1 MATNISV
8 TATKPY
14 TPNTDALQVL
24 INKQVYTNF
33 QGFQFQRSME
43 QVPSTFQMELLCD
56 GSNFPSILSNEPVQ
70 IYLKKKMIFS
80 GMVEMKNIAI
90 SGNNAHSL
98 VISGRGGLKKL
109 VDGNPIYPG
118 TSINNIQSLEDLCHE
133 ICGLYGIGVINKSQ
147 AQDKSAWNS
156 VPYNIGDTGW
166 SILDRYARYQG
177 KLLYDNG
184 YSALVI
190 ADVATQATTV
200 LNERSPLTSYS
211 YNEDITQRYA
221 NYEVIWQPFTTQ
233 SQTGLPP
240 VFSATDPQAGIFA
253 NENRT
258 LVTINSTS
266 DQDGTLAQRFANWQ
280 ANRNYGRSRSVSVTL
295 QGFTD
300 AGGQL
305 WDVNQMAAINL
316 PMINVVSDYMVTATV
331 SYSYNAQSGSSTTMT
346 LYPKE
351 AFSFEPTT
359 LYQSNPALQSLP
371 SS

>member
-1 MATNISV
+1 M
-8 TATKPY
+8 
-14 TPNTDALQVL
+14 
-24 INKQVYTNF
+24 
-33 QGFQFQRSME
+33 
-43 QVPSTFQMELLCD
+43 
-56 GSNFPSILSNEPVQ
+56 
-70 IYLKKKMIFS
+70 
-80 GMVEMKNIAI
+80 
-90 SGNNAHSL
+90 
-98 VISGRGGLKKL
+98 
-109 VDGNPIYPG
+109 
-118 TSINNIQSLEDLCHE
+118 LEDLCHE

-305 WDVNQMAAINL
+305 L
-316 PMINVVSDYMVTATV
+316 T
-331 SYSYNAQSGSSTTMT
+331 
-346 LYPKE
+346 
-351 AFSFEPTT
+351 
-359 LYQSNPALQSLP
+359 
-371 SS
+371 

>member
-1 MATNISV
+1 M
-8 TATKPY
+8 
-14 TPNTDALQVL
+14 
-24 INKQVYTNF
+24 
-33 QGFQFQRSME
+33 
-43 QVPSTFQMELLCD
+43 
-56 GSNFPSILSNEPVQ
+56 
-70 IYLKKKMIFS
+70 
-80 GMVEMKNIAI
+80 
-90 SGNNAHSL
+90 
-98 VISGRGGLKKL
+98 
-109 VDGNPIYPG
+109 
-118 TSINNIQSLEDLCHE
+118 
-133 ICGLYGIGVINKSQ
+133 
-147 AQDKSAWNS
+147 
-156 VPYNIGDTGW
+156 
-166 SILDRYARYQG
+166 DRYARYQG

-346 LYPKE
+346 LYPQE

-371 SS
+371 GS